1 MPLAPSGPTVNSRAG
16 LAAPPTRSQP
26 FAPAAPSASTAR
38 SAAPSGPRLPTARVA
53 AARSRYAQDGQASM
67 SKPQLLVALY
77 ERLVRDLAGAEAA
90 LDGRDLETVSK
101 NLQHAQDI
109 VLALE
114 EALDQNTWAAA
125 EQLGSLYRYLYGRL
139 LQANVNKDPAIVREC
154 RSLVEP
160 LVEAWREAALTVAAG
175 TAASLDSTDTAAAIG
190 VVA

>member
-1 MPLAPSGPTVNSRAG
+1 
-16 LAAPPTRSQP
+16 
-26 FAPAAPSASTAR
+26 
-38 SAAPSGPRLPTARVA
+38 
-53 AARSRYAQDGQASM
+53 M